1 MKVIK
6 LEEEYEPN
14 IIDIIRTV
22 YTLLSLCLSPLTVYF
37 VTCLLKGDI
46 L

>member
-6 LEEEYEPN
+6 FEEEYEPN
-14 IIDIIRTV
+14 VIDILFTV
-22 YTLLSLCLSPLTVYF
+22 YTLISLCLSPITVYF
-37 VTCLLKGDI
+37 VVCLLKGGI